1 MDPEQIYQRRS
12 GFEENVKDL
21 RLRKSIWDLAFAFDG
36 IRSLAEVRQCCG
48 LDEPAFERAM
58 RALLQLNLIEERLLT
73 LSEYQESSALKQNG
87 AVTPTVDP
95 PAPITARIG
104 RNGGGIRRKI
114 QAGTPRFDTASVE
127 LQPQAPETPK
137 PFRLK
142 PAIDFIMV
150 QSGGGTLGQLAV
162 YRVFMR
168 VPADLMKRAKI
179 HSLSLVDE
187 TVEITDLELQH
198 AIMRAINQT
207 MGVELPIDYFV
218 VA

>member
-1 MDPEQIYQRRS
+1 MDPEQIYQRRPA
-12 GFEENVKDL
+12 FEENVKDL

-36 IRSLAEVRQCCG
+36 IRSLAEVRQCSG

-73 LSEYQESSALKQNG
+73 LSEYQESSALKSN
-87 AVTPTVDP
+87 AAAFTSKSDE
-95 PAPITARIG
+95 PALITARIG
-104 RNGGGIRRKI
+104 RNGGRPRRMV
-114 QAGTPRFDTASVE
+114 QADSPRFDTASVQ
-127 LQPQAPETPK
+127 LQSPEAPK

-142 PAIDFIMV
+142 PAIDFIVV

-168 VPADLMKRAKI
+168 VPTDLMKRANI

-187 TVEITDLELQH
+187 TVEITDPELQQ

-218 VA
+218 AA